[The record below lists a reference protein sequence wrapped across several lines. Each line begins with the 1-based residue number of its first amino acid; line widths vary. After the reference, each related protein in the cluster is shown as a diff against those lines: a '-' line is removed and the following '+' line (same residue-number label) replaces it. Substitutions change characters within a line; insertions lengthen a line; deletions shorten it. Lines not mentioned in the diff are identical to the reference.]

1 MQRVIFDSS
10 FLMAVSE
17 IPTTWREDIAS
28 NLGAF
33 EPILLD
39 CVRKELESMSSEGKA
54 TKKAKLAGLSLELA
68 AGFKGGPCGRS
79 KVDDEIASAAQG
91 TGAAV
96 ATTDGSLA
104 ELLRRVH
111 VTVITLRGGRVAV
124 FQGRPKTRS
133 LKTP

>member
-1 MQRVIFDSS
+1 MEKQPRAGPARVIFDSS

-17 IPTTWREDIAS
+17 TPTTWREDIAI

-54 TKKAKLAGLSLELA
+54 TKKARLAALSLELA
-68 AGFKGGPCGRS
+68 TGFKGGPCGGS

-104 ELLRRVH
+104 ELLRLVH

-124 FQGRPKTRS
+124 F
-133 LKTP
+133 